1 MVQLARPFLS
11 RDANDTNLTAT
22 NMDFA
27 WAYGPILGG
36 AIIPPSQSD
45 EGTSVL
51 DLSLPSI
58 PPSGA
63 EVPAPIRN

>member
-1 MVQLARPFLS
+1 MVQLVRPFLS
-11 RDANDTNLTAT
+11 TDVNDTNLTAT

-36 AIIPPSQSD
+36 AIIPPSSSD
-45 EGTSVL
+45 EGTTLL

-63 EVPAPIRN
+63 LIPGPIRN